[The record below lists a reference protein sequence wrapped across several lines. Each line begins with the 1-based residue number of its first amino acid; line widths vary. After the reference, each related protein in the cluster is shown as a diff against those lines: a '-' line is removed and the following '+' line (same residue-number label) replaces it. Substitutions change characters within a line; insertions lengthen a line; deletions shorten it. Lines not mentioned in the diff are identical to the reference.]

1 MKISEI
7 IAREDYLDPKQV
19 GIFKENIRRYI
30 DNSTRDQN
38 EILAGRAII
47 QISPVQLKYFLRKK
61 EREENTRL
69 ILQYLLMFL
78 DKDPDDVTPFQ
89 KQITPEKQLHGFV
102 RFQVNLLLERDVRKA
117 ILHEYS
123 QLRILKTGNFW
134 YYEGRIT
141 DTHKELSGTLAD
153 CSGQG
158 PVAIIQLCRILERL
172 SLFWFDLCR
181 EDVCR
186 IRTSDLYIY
195 KLALILQKSLT
206 VSHNQ

>member
-1 MKISEI
+1 ML
-7 IAREDYLDPKQV
+7 AREDYLDPKEV
-19 GIFKENIRRYI
+19 EILTENIRHYI
-30 DNSTRDQN
+30 DNSVRDQN
-38 EILAGRAII
+38 MILAGRAII

-69 ILQYLLMFL
+69 ILQYLLMFSEKVPGCEIAFH
-78 DKDPDDVTPFQ
+78 D
-89 KQITPEKQLHGFV
+89 QITPERQFHGFV
-102 RFQVNLLLERDVRKA
+102 RFQVDLLLERDVRKA

-123 QLRILKTGNFW
+123 QLGILKTGNFW
-134 YYEGRIT
+134 YYEGRIA
-141 DTHKELSGTLAD
+141 DLHQELRGALAAIP
-153 CSGQG
+153 GQG
-158 PVAIIQLCRILERL
+158 PVAIIRLCRILERL
-172 SLFWFDLCR
+172 ILFWFDLCR